1 MFFLLRKI
9 GTLLRGKAT
18 PFQIIAG
25 CMLGAMLGFMPG
37 FATAPGLIAALALAL
52 ILINANLVL
61 AALIG
66 MVAKLLSLLLLP
78 VSFYAGRA
86 LLDGPTEGL
95 FKTLINAPVLALFG
109 FESYVA
115 TGGLFIGGL
124 LGLVAGVLIARGIT
138 AFRRKM
144 ADAGQNSAR
153 YQALSSKPWMRFGV
167 FLLAGGGMKDPDYAA
182 LLQKSTGNPV
192 RPLGVV
198 FVVLSA
204 ILAVVTYQ
212 FFSGEIVTTALR
224 SGLERANGAT
234 VDLESAEIDL
244 KAGRMKLT
252 GLAVADPNALG
263 TDLFRAQVVEADISG
278 ANLLRKRL
286 QLDRV
291 VVSGATSGEA
301 RRVPGRR
308 TPTAAKVPPPV
319 PIPDA
324 QTIEDFIRNAQV
336 WRERLAQAKQW
347 LDKLSAPPT
356 EDDAA
361 VAGES
366 LEERLHR
373 LAAAQG
379 HAQLKASHLIAG
391 APTLLIAELQA
402 NGVTVAQ
409 LPGEILDITARNLS
423 TQPALAEGAPS
434 ITVTS
439 ASDRVGFSAKLGGVG
454 TTASD
459 GAIAFHYRELPVD
472 TVMQSLKSTATT
484 LKGGTIDLAASGRYF
499 PGSGTI
505 DLPIEATIRGST
517 LSLGGRDTKVNN
529 FALPIGLS
537 GSLDNPRI
545 KVEAKSLGDLALK
558 AGTDALKDKA
568 TEKLQE
574 KAGGLLDRLRGGK

>member
-95 FKTLINAPVLALFG
+95 FKTLINAPVFALFG

-124 LGLVAGVLIARGIT
+124 LGLLAGVLIARGIT

-244 KAGRMKLT
+244 KAGRMTLT

-308 TPTAAKVPPPV
+308 TTTAAKVPPPV

-347 LDKLSAPPT
+347 FDKLSAPPA

-366 LEERLHR
+366 LEDRLR
-373 LAAAQG
+373 RIGAAQG
-379 HAQLKASHLIAG
+379 HASLKATHLITG

-409 LPGEILDITARNLS
+409 LPGEMLDITARNLS

-434 ITVTS
+434 ITITS

-484 LKGGTIDLAASGRYF
+484 LRGGTIDLAASGRYF

-537 GSLDNPRI
+537 GSLDHPRI